1 MKVTST
7 LAVLPPLMEWL
18 GALAVVGALLYGV
31 TEVARGDVQAGD
43 FIAFLI
49 ALLMM
54 YGPVKKLSRVNAQFH
69 QGMAC
74 AERVFE
80 VLDTRSEIADSP
92 SAVPLARPRRDIVFD
107 HVSFTYPDAPA
118 NPVLRDVSFRVAA
131 GQVAAIVG
139 LSGAG
144 KTTLVN
150 LLPRLYDV
158 GAGAVRID
166 GVDVR
171 DVSLASL
178 RAHIGIVTQDTV
190 LFDDT
195 IARNI
200 AYASQASHATGSP
213 GAATP
218 VAGTGHAGQADV
230 AARIEAAAR
239 AAHAHEFVQELPD
252 GYETRIGDRGLRL
265 SGGQRQRLAIAR
277 ALFRNAPILILD
289 EATSSLDTESERLV
303 QDALARLLLNR
314 TSFVIAHRLST
325 VRRADLIVVLD
336 EGEVREIGRHEELL
350 ATPGSL
356 YARLYSLQ
364 LFDVGPPRDTGRGR
378 RRRAPGSRG
387 MITSMTGFASLT
399 REDELA
405 TVGVTVRSVN
415 HRYLDVQIR
424 TPQALAGL
432 ESEMRSR
439 VQRRV
444 ARGRVELTLTVAAK
458 APPAVDV
465 AIDTALVAALAD
477 AAERPEVAQAARA
490 GWTAGELLR
499 FPQVVTLR
507 ERAGGPGGRAARRR
521 GGSRR
526 GGTTPWRR
534 SSACGPGKGTC
545 CAPTSTAGVRRWPTW
560 SRGSPPKP
568 PTGRPGCASGC
579 RSASPSWRWRS
590 GGARRRWR
598 RRSCVGPRGPTS
610 TRRLPGSAP
619 TSRTGRRWPR
629 RRSRADGSSTSCCR
643 R

>member
-1 MKVTST
+1 MANPLQRLAGYGKPYRRKLGRAIVAMAAYGAANGLLVYLFRPVLNDVFAAAGAPDQGQLRFLLGLILGCTVLKGIGAYFSVYLMADVGQSIVRDLRNELFGHVIGQSASFFSRRNVGALTSRLMNDIGQIQFIITESLGDALRASITVVVLAGVLFYLNPRLALVCIICAPLVVYPLVRLGQRVRRNSRQVQEETARLQHISVEAFSGHRIVAAFAAASFEARRFGQAAERLYRRAMKVTST

-92 SAVPLARPRRDIVFD
+92 SAVPLARPCRDIVFD
-107 HVSFTYPDAPA
+107 RVSFTYRDAPA
-118 NPVLRDVSFRVAA
+118 SPVLRDVSFRVAA

-200 AYASQASHATGSP
+200 AYAAQEAHATGSP
-213 GAATP
+213 DAASP
-218 VAGTGHAGQADV
+218 DAGTGHAGQADV

-364 LFDVGPPRDTGRGR
+364 LFDAGR
-378 RRRAPGSRG
+378 R
-387 MITSMTGFASLT
+387 
-399 REDELA
+399 E
-405 TVGVTVRSVN
+405 
-415 HRYLDVQIR
+415 
-424 TPQALAGL
+424 TPAG
-432 ESEMRSR
+432 
-439 VQRRV
+439 
-444 ARGRVELTLTVAAK
+444 
-458 APPAVDV
+458 
-465 AIDTALVAALAD
+465 AD
-477 AAERPEVAQAARA
+477 APAP
-490 GWTAGELLR
+490 L
-499 FPQVVTLR
+499 
-507 ERAGGPGGRAARRR
+507 
-521 GGSRR
+521 GSD
-526 GGTTPWRR
+526 
-534 SSACGPGKGTC
+534 A
-545 CAPTSTAGVRRWPTW
+545 
-560 SRGSPPKP
+560 
-568 PTGRPGCASGC
+568 
-579 RSASPSWRWRS
+579 
-590 GGARRRWR
+590 
-598 RRSCVGPRGPTS
+598 
-610 TRRLPGSAP
+610 
-619 TSRTGRRWPR
+619 
-629 RRSRADGSSTSCCR
+629 
-643 R
+643 

>member
-1 MKVTST
+1 MLDVLASVERVTGQSPARAIAERRPGDPPVLHASNVRIRDELGWRPRFTDLDTIVETAWRWHREHPEGYAGSARRVLKRAVASPLQRLVGYGRPYQRKLRRAIVAMAAYGAANGLLVYLFRPVLNDVFAAAGAPDQGQLRFLLGLILGCTVLKGIGAYFSVYLMADVGQSIVRDLRNELFGHVIGQSASFFSRRNVGALTSRLMNDIGQIQFIITESLGDALRASITVVVLAGVLFYLNARLALVCIICAPLVVYPLVRLGQRVRRNSRQVQEETARLQHISVEAFSGHRIVAAFAAASFEARRFGQAAERLYRRAMKVTST

-118 NPVLRDVSFRVAA
+118 SPVLRDVSFRVAA

-200 AYASQASHATGSP
+200 AYASQASPATGSP

-218 VAGTGHAGQADV
+218 VAGTGHA
-230 AARIEAAAR
+230 R
-239 AAHAHEFVQELPD
+239 
-252 GYETRIGDRGLRL
+252 
-265 SGGQRQRLAIAR
+265 
-277 ALFRNAPILILD
+277 
-289 EATSSLDTESERLV
+289 
-303 QDALARLLLNR
+303 
-314 TSFVIAHRLST
+314 
-325 VRRADLIVVLD
+325 
-336 EGEVREIGRHEELL
+336 
-350 ATPGSL
+350 
-356 YARLYSLQ
+356 
-364 LFDVGPPRDTGRGR
+364 
-378 RRRAPGSRG
+378 
-387 MITSMTGFASLT
+387 
-399 REDELA
+399 
-405 TVGVTVRSVN
+405 
-415 HRYLDVQIR
+415 
-424 TPQALAGL
+424 
-432 ESEMRSR
+432 
-439 VQRRV
+439 
-444 ARGRVELTLTVAAK
+444 
-458 APPAVDV
+458 
-465 AIDTALVAALAD
+465 
-477 AAERPEVAQAARA
+477 
-490 GWTAGELLR
+490 
-499 FPQVVTLR
+499 
-507 ERAGGPGGRAARRR
+507 PGGRR
-521 GGSRR
+521 GADR
-526 GGTTPWRR
+526 G
-534 SSACGPGKGTC
+534 
-545 CAPTSTAGVRRWPTW
+545 
-560 SRGSPPKP
+560 
-568 PTGRPGCASGC
+568 
-579 RSASPSWRWRS
+579 
-590 GGARRRWR
+590 GGARGARAR
-598 RRSCVGPRGPTS
+598 VHRGVA
-610 TRRLPGSAP
+610 RRLRDPH
-619 TSRTGRRWPR
+619 R
-629 RRSRADGSSTSCCR
+629 
-643 R
+643 

>member
-1 MKVTST
+1 MASPLQRLIGYGTPYRGKLRRAVAAMAVYGAANGLLVYLFRPVLNDVFAAAGAPDQRQLGFLLGLILGCTVLKGIGAYFSVYLMADVGQSIVRDLRNRLFGHVVEQSASFFSRRNVGALTSRLMNDIGQIQFIITESLGDALRASITVVVLAGVLFHLNARLALVCIICAPLVVYPLVRLGQRVRRNSRQVQAETARLQHISVEAFSGHRIVTAFAAAAFEARRFGQAAERLYRRAMKVTST
-7 LAVLPPLMEWL
+7 LAVLPPLMEGL

-31 TEVARGDVQAGD
+31 SEVARGDVQAGD

-80 VLDTRSEIADSP
+80 VLDTRSEIAERP
-92 SAVPLARPRRDIVFD
+92 SAPPIARPHRDIVFD
-107 HVSFTYPDAPA
+107 RVSFAYPDEPGKA
-118 NPVLRDVSFRVAA
+118 VLRDVSLRVAA

-158 GAGAVRID
+158 AAGAVRID

-178 RAHIGIVTQDTV
+178 RASIGIVTQDTV

-200 AYASQASHATGSP
+200 AYATEP
-213 GAATP
+213 GA
-218 VAGTGHAGQADV
+218 VGQADV

-239 AAHAHEFVQELPD
+239 AAHAHEFIEDLPA
-252 GYETRIGDRGLRL
+252 GYETLIGDRGQRL

-336 EGEVREIGRHEELL
+336 EGEIREVGRHLELL
-350 ATPGSL
+350 ARPDSL

-364 LFDVGPPRDTGRGR
+364 LFDAGR
-378 RRRAPGSRG
+378 REA
-387 MITSMTGFASLT
+387 
-399 REDELA
+399 
-405 TVGVTVRSVN
+405 
-415 HRYLDVQIR
+415 
-424 TPQALAGL
+424 
-432 ESEMRSR
+432 
-439 VQRRV
+439 
-444 ARGRVELTLTVAAK
+444 
-458 APPAVDV
+458 
-465 AIDTALVAALAD
+465 
-477 AAERPEVAQAARA
+477 AAEAEAA
-490 GWTAGELLR
+490 G
-499 FPQVVTLR
+499 
-507 ERAGGPGGRAARRR
+507 
-521 GGSRR
+521 
-526 GGTTPWRR
+526 
-534 SSACGPGKGTC
+534 
-545 CAPTSTAGVRRWPTW
+545 
-560 SRGSPPKP
+560 
-568 PTGRPGCASGC
+568 
-579 RSASPSWRWRS
+579 RS
-590 GGARRRWR
+590 GR
-598 RRSCVGPRGPTS
+598 
-610 TRRLPGSAP
+610 
-619 TSRTGRRWPR
+619 
-629 RRSRADGSSTSCCR
+629 DG
-643 R
+643 